1 MADALKLPKKECH
14 KILVFAG
21 KGCMLKVIM
30 SDVLFH
36 CGKNTSHGAE
46 SEVGEFKPCLFN
58 IGSSDVSGNG
68 IPE

>member
-1 MADALKLPKKECH
+1 
-14 KILVFAG
+14 
-21 KGCMLKVIM
+21 MLKVIM